1 MTILHTVKQANTGK
15 SDREV
20 NPIKILSLESIVQ
33 SPKTKSK
40 RRKYFFFILKRL
52 YSIPLLFIRSKMA
65 GKVS

>member
-40 RRKYFFFILKRL
+40 RRKYFF
-52 YSIPLLFIRSKMA
+52 LF
-65 GKVS
+65 